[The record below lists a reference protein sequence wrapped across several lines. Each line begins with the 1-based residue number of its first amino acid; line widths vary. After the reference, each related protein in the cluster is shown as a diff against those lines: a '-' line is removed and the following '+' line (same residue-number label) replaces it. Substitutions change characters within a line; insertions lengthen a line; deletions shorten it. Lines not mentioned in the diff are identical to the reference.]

1 MMIDYNNGKIYKII
15 DNTNNNIYV
24 GSTTKTLKERLDNH
38 IKNLNC
44 VSRDIIKN
52 NDFKIELIE
61 YYPCKNKQE
70 LLWRERYYIEN
81 NDCINKLLP
90 IITKKEKEDY
100 INSWR
105 RDKYKKINNEEY
117 RKKENER
124 LNKLYHEKLKDKRII
139 YYKDKNAW
147 IKSWGGDLRSN
158 NNNLLRI
165 DVNLFN

>member
-1 MMIDYNNGKIYKII
+1 MSDYNNGKIYKLI
-15 DNTNNNIYV
+15 DNTNNKIYV
-24 GSTTKTLKERLDNH
+24 GSTTKTLEERLYKH
-38 IKNLNC
+38 IKTNTC

-81 NDCINKLLP
+81 NDCINKYLP
-90 IITKKEKEDY
+90 ITTKKEKKD
-100 INSWR
+100 NQDR
-105 RDKYKKINNEEY
+105 FNKMRKDNYKNINNEEY

-124 LNKLYHEKLKDKRII
+124 LNKLYHEKIKEKNKI
-139 YYKDKNAW
+139 KNAW
-147 IKSWGGDLRSN
+147 IKSWGGDMRAC